1 MTGRQY
7 LLLVLVFIVSFVGFG
22 AYEGHKRGLLLPLFE
37 QQEVALE
44 EIVVTAQPIIIAEV
58 TQKVNSEDAERIRRN
73 EEILATAGHNETV
86 LNAAD
91 SARDLRLAQLPA
103 RIDYVVQEGDTL
115 WSIAHQLLGDS
126 TQWEQVYEQNKA
138 ELGDNPDLIFPGQH
152 ITISPATTGV
162 ASP

>member
-1 MTGRQY
+1 MSGRQY
-7 LLLVLVFIVSFVGFG
+7 LMLVLLFLVSFIGFG

-44 EIVVTAQPIIIAEV
+44 EITVTAQPIIIAQAP
-58 TQKVNSEDAERIRRN
+58 QKVNSADIERNRRN
-73 EEILATAGHNETV
+73 QEILATYDHNV
-86 LNAAD
+86 SIIGAAEQ
-91 SARDLRLAQLPA
+91 AEQLRALQRPA
-103 RIDYVVQEGDTL
+103 RIDYVVQKGDTL

-126 TQWEQVYEQNKA
+126 AQWEQVYEQNKA

-162 ASP
+162 AGP

>member
-1 MTGRQY
+1 MTGRQH
-7 LLLVLVFIVSFVGFG
+7 LMLVVLFIVSFIGFG

-37 QQEVALE
+37 QQEIALE
-44 EIVVTAQPIIIAEV
+44 EIMVTAQPIIIAQAP
-58 TQKVNSEDAERIRRN
+58 QKVNSEDVERIRRN

-91 SARDLRLAQLPA
+91 SARDLRLAQLPT

-162 ASP
+162 AGP